1 MRHLDVGFLGVAAS
15 LVLVVAAVAL
25 SLAEGLG
32 LGRSIIWAAV
42 RAFAQLLV
50 IGGGLTLVL
59 AGDAGIVWSWL

>member
-1 MRHLDVGFLGVAAS
+1 M
-15 LVLVVAAVAL
+15 LVVAAVAL